1 MQRFERHLVHD
12 LPRMWQHGAI
22 LSGIRTDAQSMR
34 AFVAR
39 RMESPEEQRLPMDPA
54 AVQGVARLVGD
65 NVERVVVGKR
75 REVLLVLV
83 ALLCRGHVLIEDVP
97 GVGKTVLAKAV
108 ARSIGSTF
116 KRIQFT
122 PDLLPSDVTGVNVF
136 NQQTGRFEYRPG
148 PVVAQLVLADEIN
161 RATPKTQAAL
171 LEAME
176 EAQVTVD
183 GVTHELPEPF
193 VVLATEN
200 PIEYEGTFPLPE
212 AQLDRFLIRMRMGY
226 PDREGE
232 LEMLERQHRAHPL
245 ESLQQAVRLEDLV
258 GAQAAVR
265 EVHVAAPIAEY
276 IVGLV
281 DATRHHDDVYLG
293 ASPRGSL
300 ALYNAS
306 RAWAALHGRDYVI
319 PDDIKALAEPTLA
332 HRVIVN
338 PAARIKNVDSR
349 VVIGDVLA
357 TIPVPGAQPAES
369 APRGWGR
376 RGART

>member
-1 MQRFERHLVHD
+1 
-12 LPRMWQHGAI
+12 
-22 LSGIRTDAQSMR
+22 
-34 AFVAR
+34 
-39 RMESPEEQRLPMDPA
+39 MDSS
-54 AVQGVARLVGD
+54 AVQTVARLVGD
-65 NVERVVVGKR
+65 NVERVMVGKR
-75 REVLLVLV
+75 HEVLLVLV

-108 ARSIGSTF
+108 ARSIGCTF

-136 NQQTGRFEYRPG
+136 NQQSARFEYRPG

-176 EAQVTVD
+176 EGQVTVD
-183 GVTHELPEPF
+183 GVTHVLPDPF

-212 AQLDRFLIRMRMGY
+212 AQLDRFLIRMSMGY
-226 PDREGE
+226 PGRKGE

-245 ESLQQAVRLEDLV
+245 ESLQQSARIEDLLR
-258 GAQAAVR
+258 AQAAVR
-265 EVHVAAPIAEY
+265 EVHVAPPIVEY
-276 IVGLV
+276 IVSLV
-281 DATRHHDDVYLG
+281 EMTRKHDDVYLG

-306 RAWAALHGRDYVI
+306 RAWAALHGRDFVT
-319 PDDIKALAEPTLA
+319 PDEVKFMAEPTLA
-332 HRVIVN
+332 HRLIVN

-349 VVIGDVLA
+349 VVIGEILA
-357 TIPVPGAQPAES
+357 TVPVPGAQPVSPA
-369 APRGWGR
+369 ARGWGAR
-376 RGART
+376 APGA

>member
-1 MQRFERHLVHD
+1 
-12 LPRMWQHGAI
+12 
-22 LSGIRTDAQSMR
+22 
-34 AFVAR
+34 
-39 RMESPEEQRLPMDPA
+39 MDPG
-54 AVQGVARLVGD
+54 AVQAVSRLIGD

-75 REVLLVLV
+75 HEVLLVLV

-97 GVGKTVLAKAV
+97 GVGKTVLAKAI
-108 ARSIGSTF
+108 ARSIGCSF

-136 NQQTGRFEYRPG
+136 NQQTSRFEYRPG

-176 EAQVTVD
+176 EGQVTVD
-183 GVTHELPEPF
+183 GTTHLLPDPF

-212 AQLDRFLIRMRMGY
+212 AQLDRFLIRMSMGY
-226 PDREGE
+226 PGRAGE
-232 LEMLERQHRAHPL
+232 LEMLERQHRTHPL
-245 ESLQQAVRLEDLV
+245 VGLQQTVRVEDLTR
-258 GAQAAVR
+258 AQAAVK
-265 EVHVAAPIAEY
+265 EVHVAMPVREY

-281 DATRHHDDVYLG
+281 EATRRHDDVYLG

-300 ALYNAS
+300 ALYNS
-306 RAWAALHGRDYVI
+306 TRAWAALHGRDFVT
-319 PDDIKALAEPTLA
+319 PDDVKVLAEPTLA

-349 VVIGDVLA
+349 VVISDILA
-357 TIPVPGAQPAES
+357 MAPVPGAQPVSPA
-369 APRGWGR
+369 ATRGWGGR
-376 RGART
+376 QPGP